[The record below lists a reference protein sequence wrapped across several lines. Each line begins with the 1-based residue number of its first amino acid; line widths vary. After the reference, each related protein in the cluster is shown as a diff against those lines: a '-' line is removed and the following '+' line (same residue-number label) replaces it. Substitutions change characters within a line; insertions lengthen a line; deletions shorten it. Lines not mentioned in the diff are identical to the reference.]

1 MVKRKLCIHVGVLVL
16 DERNGRLTAHSVVLL
31 LLFPAVWVC
40 VGAAVVPGG
49 FQSLLTSVFF
59 DLKCFTKEH
68 QKVKVSSSFFLFF
81 IFYFFHPLPPFFSA
95 GRWRMLIPQS
105 GGVE

>member
-1 MVKRKLCIHVGVLVL
+1 MVERKLCIHVGVLVL

-68 QKVKVSSSFFLFF
+68 QKVNVSSSFFYFF
-81 IFYFFHPLPPFFSA
+81 FFYFFHPLPPFFSA